1 MGWDAIES
9 SPHLIL
15 QQKASISLTKVF
27 LVSHTNHTPKNF
39 LENERKPLPLG
50 TSTCEEKRW
59 QRGEIG
65 KVRESTLKTIKAK
78 PVFYHNTTDIK
89 ALLYLYANFSPG
101 GQISLITDSAEGGA
115 LKHLSLKL
123 ATYFCFVLRL

>member
-1 MGWDAIES
+1 MATGGNRKS
-9 SPHLIL
+9 
-15 QQKASISLTKVF
+15 
-27 LVSHTNHTPKNF
+27 
-39 LENERKPLPLG
+39 ERKHFENYK
-50 TSTCEEKRW
+50 SKTC
-59 QRGEIG
+59 
-65 KVRESTLKTIKAK
+65 
-78 PVFYHNTTDIK
+78 FYHNTTDIK